1 MPVANSIFEILR
13 VTIERLKSN
22 VSKCQNK
29 LQIKCTISNHNSKL
43 NLNNMLVAN
52 NIFEILRVTIERLSS
67 NLADSSGQFFMT
79 QAGLIKQLQ
88 IEPITQRILY
98 PRNLFLLPRAI
109 QKQSSMYTTKTSC
122 C

>member
-1 MPVANSIFEILR
+1 MLCLSQTLEPKSNVQSQTTILNRIQYAMPVANI
-13 VTIERLKSN
+13 
-22 VSKCQNK
+22 
-29 LQIKCTISNHNSKL
+29 
-43 NLNNMLVAN
+43 
-52 NIFEILRVTIERLSS
+52 IFEILRVTIERLSS

-109 QKQSSMYTTKTSC
+109 QKQSSKYTTKTSC